1 MPSKYATLSPTPR
14 TDLSYNEAQAGRTSR
29 TKHILSSLLDCS
41 STASKTRHT
50 AQCYSPPQY
59 SLNHS
64 MADNDPGALNW
75 RLSAHP
81 VTLLTFLTFR
91 IGSLLMYCTSFP
103 VRRLVPS
110 L

>member
-1 MPSKYATLSPTPR
+1 
-14 TDLSYNEAQAGRTSR
+14 
-29 TKHILSSLLDCS
+29 
-41 STASKTRHT
+41 
-50 AQCYSPPQY
+50 
-59 SLNHS
+59 